1 LIEDFSASGGEKT
14 RIIIKINFMAK
25 AIKQVVKLQIQGG
38 KATPAPPVGTA
49 LGPHGVN
56 IQEFCV
62 KFNDASKDRMGEVV
76 PIELTIY
83 EDRSFDFILKTAPAA
98 EMIKAVLSLSKGSG
112 KPLQEKVGKLTQS
125 QLADIATK
133 KMPDLNTKDLEAAKK
148 IIAGTARQMGV
159 KIEE

>member
-1 LIEDFSASGGEKT
+1 
-14 RIIIKINFMAK
+14 MAK
-25 AIKQVVKLQIQGG
+25 AIKQIVKLQIVGG

-56 IQEFCV
+56 IQEFCT

-76 PIELTIY
+76 PIELKIY

-98 EMIKAVLSLSKGSG
+98 EMIKDKAGLKKGSG
-112 KPLQEKVGKLTQS
+112 TPLQVKVGKLTDS
-125 QLADIATK
+125 QLTEIAK
-133 KMPDLNTKDLEAAKK
+133 AKMPDLNTTDIEQAKK

-159 KIEE
+159 SIVE